1 MRQKMLDVLT
11 SLWSFLR
18 EHGIG
23 AVGCILVITIFF
35 CGCLLAKEYGK
46 DFFRRLLFRRN
57 LPYLIIL
64 LISSVLIM
72 LAVYKKWISIGWT
85 ILILA
90 VYILFAVSVFRST
103 YKKTWLIEHFAKRVE
118 PLLESGHFM
127 DCSELLEKRPWYLL
141 DFDEQLEFKLLKAS
155 CFRGLGSYNKAYEI
169 YHGIDLKCLYPEEVV
184 KVVAAEVYTLV
195 QFGNIR
201 KACEVADREMQSDS
215 VAYGALR
222 SWLSEL
228 SGDMKDAYTRAA
240 KAEDSIP
247 RGYRNHQS
255 LYNLHQQ
262 MARIYHMQDNLS
274 EAKTYYSLAYD
285 ESKYLTDISAL
296 SGLYENYIK
305 VLRRLEPGG
314 SLEKQLLQSYAQLA
328 KRGGVNNV
336 IGYFN
341 FVLHLTRE
349 EGNRQK
355 IYDCIIT
362 TYQTVHAMLKEP
374 EQYLVEVSALSVLN
388 SESFDPSEILH
399 DIRNHFDNY
408 FRAPM
413 PMRINLLQ
421 NLVLPSALP
430 EKDLPMFMEWGERLA
445 GYGATQA
452 KDDLDT
458 YERTLPA
465 DSVNERCWINDQRID
480 FERRS
485 KRDYDGEYVLRLL
498 QDNIRTYVSHSDL
511 LHAADE
517 EVHLINTLFELVE
530 LGQVPNNANTKA
542 RIIQIHNSAIQHIA
556 EMSIL
561 NTLDTRVELAYYAL
575 LLSRRPV
582 AIQLMRPVTAL
593 KIPLAPNQ
601 MRSLEV
607 GEHLKFVCEEL
618 GIALRQ

>member
-1 MRQKMLDVLT
+1 MVDVLT
-11 SLWSFLR
+11 SLWDLLR
-18 EHGIG
+18 EHNMD
-23 AVGCILVITIFF
+23 AVSCIAVITPIF
-35 CGCLLAKEYGK
+35 CGYLLAKEYGK

-72 LAVYKKWISIGWT
+72 LVVYKNWISIGWT

-90 VYILFAVSVFRST
+90 VYILYAVSVFRSM
-103 YKKTWLIEHFAKRVE
+103 YKKTWLIERFAKRVE

-127 DCSELLEKRPWYLL
+127 DCSELLEKRPWYLW
-141 DFDEQLEFKLLKAS
+141 DFDERLEFKLLKA
-155 CFRGLGSYNKAYEI
+155 CYFRGLGSYNKAYEI
-169 YHGIDLKCLYPEEVV
+169 YHGIDLKCLYPEEAV
-184 KVVAAEVYTLV
+184 KVVTAEVYTLV
-195 QFGNIR
+195 QLGNIR
-201 KACEVADREMQSDS
+201 KACEVADRDLQSDS

-228 SGDMKDAYTRAA
+228 SGDMNDAYARAV

-262 MARIYHMQDNLS
+262 TARIYHMQDNLS
-274 EAKTYYSLAYD
+274 EAKKYYNMAYD
-285 ESKYLTDISAL
+285 ESKYLTDIATL

-314 SLEKQLLQSYAQLA
+314 TREKHLLQKYAQLA
-328 KRGGVNNV
+328 ERGGVNNV
-336 IGYFN
+336 ITYFN
-341 FVLHLTRE
+341 FILCLTRE
-349 EGNRQK
+349 EGDRQK
-355 IYDCIIT
+355 VYDCIIT

-374 EQYLVEVSALSVLN
+374 EQYLVEVSTLGVLN
-388 SESFDPSEILH
+388 SESFDPSEILQ
-399 DIRNHFDNY
+399 DIRKHFDNY

-445 GYGATQA
+445 AYGATQA
-452 KDDLDT
+452 EDDLDA
-458 YERTLPA
+458 YEQTLPV
-465 DSVNERCWINDQRID
+465 DCVNERCWINDQRVD

-485 KRDYDGEYVLRLL
+485 KCDYDGEYVLRLL
-498 QDNIRTYVSHSDL
+498 QDNIKTYADHGDL
-511 LHAADE
+511 LRTADE
-517 EVHLINTLFELVE
+517 EVHLINIYLELVE
-530 LGQVPNNANTKA
+530 LGQVPNSTATKTKLVE
-542 RIIQIHNSAIQHIA
+542 IHYSAVRHIA
-556 EMSIL
+556 EMAIPAAL
-561 NTLDTRVELAYYAL
+561 NTRVELAYYAL
-575 LLSRRPV
+575 LLDGKSV
-582 AIQLMRPVTAL
+582 AAQLMQPVIDL

-618 GIALRQ
+618 GITLRQ